1 MEKLLQ
7 GLTDKLTLYLDPK
20 EVDRIERAY
29 HFSEKCHLGQMRQ
42 SGDPYITHPLAVANI
57 LADMRMDHESLM
69 AALLH
74 DVIEDTGV
82 TKGQISRR
90 FGRTVADLVDG
101 VSKLGEVASASR
113 AEQQAESFQKMTL
126 AMSRD
131 IRVMLVKLAD
141 RLHNMRTLGVLSPE
155 KKRRIARETIDIY
168 APIAQRLGINDVR
181 LEFEDLGFAAMY
193 PLRHRRLREALKA
206 SRKNR
211 KEVVSEIHQSIEMR
225 LDKEM
230 VKVKVKGREKHLWSI
245 YLKMREKKK
254 SFRDIM
260 DVFAFRLIVDNVDD
274 CYRALGIIHNIYKPV
289 PGEFKDYIAIP
300 KANGYQSL
308 HTVLV
313 GMHGV
318 IIEVQIRTTEM
329 EAMANFGIAA
339 HWEYKTGNSNIATSQ
354 KKAARWIQGLL
365 EMQQQAGNSLEFL
378 EHVKAD
384 LFPDEVYVFTPKG
397 QIVELPLGATPID
410 FAYSVHTGLGNRC
423 IACHVDGELTPLSEP
438 LKSGQ
443 KVEIVSAAGAQPN
456 PNWLNFVVTAKARS
470 AIRHFLK
477 NQQHDESVD
486 LGKRLLDQA
495 LSNLGTSY
503 NKLKKSQIKILLK
516 ETGAPTFEFVL
527 QQIGLGNRVPFAVAN
542 LMVPVN
548 KRQIVEDKK
557 NSNLP
562 VVIDASEGLL
572 VQYGRCCHPIPG
584 DPILGHLSPGKG
596 LVIHHESCRNLK
608 EIRRFPEK
616 CMPLVWSSVV
626 EGEFAVEL
634 KVEVTPERGFI
645 AALAARM
652 TEEDATIEHISVDEK
667 DALTSIV
674 DVVLTVKDRIH
685 LADIMRRARS
695 LKPVRKVYRVKNK

>member
-1 MEKLLQ
+1 MLQ
-7 GLTDKLTLYLDPK
+7 GLTDKLSSYLDPK
-20 EVDRIERAY
+20 EVDRIKRAY
-29 HFSEKCHLGQMRQ
+29 LFSEKCHLGQMRQ

-57 LADMRMDHESLM
+57 LADMRMDPESLM
-69 AALLH
+69 AGLLH

-101 VSKLGEVASASR
+101 VSKLGEIESASR

-155 KKRRIARETIDIY
+155 KRRRIARETIDIY
-168 APIAQRLGINDVR
+168 APIAQRLGINDIR

-211 KEVVSEIHQSIEMR
+211 KEVVTEIHQAIEMR
-225 LDKEM
+225 LERES
-230 VKVKVKGREKHLWSI
+230 VNVVVKGREKHLWSI

-260 DVFAFRLIVDNVDD
+260 DVFAFRLVVDNVDD
-274 CYRALGIIHNIYKPV
+274 CYRALGIVHNIYKPV

-308 HTVLV
+308 HTLLV

-318 IIEVQIRTTEM
+318 IIEVQIRTREM
-329 EAMANFGIAA
+329 DAMANFGIAA
-339 HWEYKTGNSNIATSQ
+339 HWEYKSATKSTEVNRRR
-354 KKAARWIQGLL
+354 AARWVQGLL
-365 EMQQQAGNSLEFL
+365 EMQQKAGDSLEFL

-397 QIVELPLGATPID
+397 KIIELPTGATPID
-410 FAYSVHTGLGNRC
+410 FAYSVHTGLGDRC
-423 IACHVDGELTPLSEP
+423 IACHIDGQLTPLSEP
-438 LKSGQ
+438 LQSGQ
-443 KVEIVSAAGAQPN
+443 KIDIVSAPGAQPN

-477 NQQHDESVD
+477 NQQHEESVD

-495 LSNLGTSY
+495 LGNLGTSY
-503 NKLKKSQIKILLK
+503 KQLKKSQIKRLLK
-516 ETGAPTFEFVL
+516 ETGASTFEFVL
-527 QQIGLGNRVPFAVAN
+527 QQIGLGNSFPFAVAN
-542 LMVPVN
+542 LMILPSKRKVSDDN
-548 KRQIVEDKK
+548 KNR
-557 NSNLP
+557 NLP
-562 VVIDASEGLL
+562 VVIDSSQGLVL
-572 VQYGRCCHPIPG
+572 QYGRCCHPIPG
-584 DPILGHLSPGKG
+584 DPILGHMTPGKG
-596 LVIHHESCRNLK
+596 LVIHLESCRNLK
-608 EIRRFPEK
+608 EIRLNPEK
-616 CMPLVWSSVV
+616 CMSLVWSSVIK
-626 EGEFAVEL
+626 GEFAVEL
-634 KVEVTPERGFI
+634 KAEVTPERGFI
-645 AALAARM
+645 AALASRM
-652 TEEDATIEHISVDEK
+652 TEEDATIEHISVNEK
-667 DALTSIV
+667 DAFTSIV
-674 DVVLTVKDRIH
+674 DVVLTVRDRIH

-695 LKPVRKVYRVKNK
+695 LKSVRRIYRVKNK

>member
-1 MEKLLQ
+1 MLQ
-7 GLTDKLTLYLDPK
+7 GLTDKLSSYLDPK
-20 EVDRIERAY
+20 EIDRIKRAY

-57 LADMRMDHESLM
+57 LADMQMDPESLM
-69 AALLH
+69 AGLLH

-101 VSKLGEVASASR
+101 VSKLGEIESASR

-155 KKRRIARETIDIY
+155 KRRRIARETIDIY
-168 APIAQRLGINDVR
+168 APIAQRLGINDIR

-211 KEVVSEIHQSIEMR
+211 KEVVTEIQQAIEMR
-225 LDKEM
+225 LERES
-230 VKVKVKGREKHLWSI
+230 VHVEVKGREKHLWSI

-260 DVFAFRLIVDNVDD
+260 DVFAFRLVVDNVDD
-274 CYRALGIIHNIYKPV
+274 CYRALGIVHNIYKPV

-300 KANGYQSL
+300 KTNGYQSL
-308 HTVLV
+308 HTLLV

-318 IIEVQIRTTEM
+318 IIEVQIRTREM
-329 EAMANFGIAA
+329 DAMANFGIAA
-339 HWEYKTGNSNIATSQ
+339 HWEYKSSNNNVEVSRRR
-354 KKAARWIQGLL
+354 AARWVQGLL
-365 EMQQQAGNSLEFL
+365 EMQQKAGDSLEFL

-397 QIVELPLGATPID
+397 KIIELPTGATPID
-410 FAYSVHTGLGNRC
+410 FAYSVHTGLGDRC
-423 IACHVDGELTPLSEP
+423 IACHVDGQLTPLSEP
-438 LKSGQ
+438 LQSGQ
-443 KVEIVSAAGAQPN
+443 KIDIISAAGAQPN
-456 PNWLNFVVTAKARS
+456 PSWLNFVVTAKARS

-486 LGKRLLDQA
+486 LGKRLLDHA
-495 LSNLGTSY
+495 LGNLGTSY
-503 NKLKKSQIKILLK
+503 KQLKKSQIKRLLK
-516 ETGAPTFEFVL
+516 ETGASTFEFVL

-542 LMVPVN
+542 LMVLPN
-548 KRQIVEDKK
+548 KRVVSDDHK
-557 NSNLP
+557 NPNLP
-562 VVIDASEGLL
+562 VVIDSSQGLVL
-572 VQYGRCCHPIPG
+572 QYGRCCHPIPG
-584 DPILGHLSPGKG
+584 DPILGHMTPGKG
-596 LVIHHESCRNLK
+596 LVIHLESCRNLK
-608 EIRRFPEK
+608 EIRSNPEK
-616 CMPLVWSSVV
+616 CMSLLWSPEVK
-626 EGEFAVEL
+626 GEFAVEL
-634 KVEVTPERGFI
+634 KAEVTPERGFI
-645 AALAARM
+645 AALASRM
-652 TEEDATIEHISVDEK
+652 TEEDATIEHISVNEK
-667 DALTSIV
+667 DPFTSIV

-695 LKPVRKVYRVKNK
+695 LKSVRRIYRVKNK

>member
-1 MEKLLQ
+1 MLQ
-7 GLTDKLTLYLDPK
+7 GLTDKLSSYLDPK
-20 EVDRIERAY
+20 EIDRIKRAY

-57 LADMRMDHESLM
+57 LADMQMDPESLM
-69 AALLH
+69 AGLLH

-101 VSKLGEVASASR
+101 VSKLGEIESASR

-155 KKRRIARETIDIY
+155 KRRRIARETIDIY
-168 APIAQRLGINDVR
+168 APIAQRLGINDIR

-211 KEVVSEIHQSIEMR
+211 KEVVTEIQQAIEMR
-225 LDKEM
+225 LERES
-230 VKVKVKGREKHLWSI
+230 VHVEVKGREKHLWSI

-260 DVFAFRLIVDNVDD
+260 DVFAFRLVVDNVDD
-274 CYRALGIIHNIYKPV
+274 CYRALGIVHNIYKPV

-300 KANGYQSL
+300 KTNGYQSL
-308 HTVLV
+308 HTLLV

-318 IIEVQIRTTEM
+318 IIEVQIRTREM
-329 EAMANFGIAA
+329 DAMANFGIAA
-339 HWEYKTGNSNIATSQ
+339 HWEYKSSNNNVEVSRRR
-354 KKAARWIQGLL
+354 AARWVQGLL
-365 EMQQQAGNSLEFL
+365 EMQQKAGDSLEFL

-397 QIVELPLGATPID
+397 KIIELPTGATPID
-410 FAYSVHTGLGNRC
+410 FAYSVHTGLGDRC
-423 IACHVDGELTPLSEP
+423 IACHVDGQLTPLSEP
-438 LKSGQ
+438 LQSGQ
-443 KVEIVSAAGAQPN
+443 KIDIISAAGAQPN
-456 PNWLNFVVTAKARS
+456 PSWLNFVVTAKARS

-486 LGKRLLDQA
+486 LGKRLLDHA
-495 LSNLGTSY
+495 LGNLGTSY
-503 NKLKKSQIKILLK
+503 KQLKKSQIKRLLK
-516 ETGAPTFEFVL
+516 ETGASTFEFVL

-542 LMVPVN
+542 LMVLPS
-548 KRQIVEDKK
+548 KRIVSDDHK
-557 NSNLP
+557 NPNLP
-562 VVIDASEGLL
+562 VVIDSSQGLVL
-572 VQYGRCCHPIPG
+572 QYGRCCHPIPG
-584 DPILGHLSPGKG
+584 DPILGHMTPGKG
-596 LVIHHESCRNLK
+596 LVIHLESCRNLK
-608 EIRRFPEK
+608 EIRSNPEK
-616 CMPLVWSSVV
+616 CMSLLWSPVV
-626 EGEFAVEL
+626 KGEFAVEL
-634 KVEVTPERGFI
+634 KAEVTPERGFI
-645 AALAARM
+645 AALASRM
-652 TEEDATIEHISVDEK
+652 TEEDATIEHISVNEK
-667 DALTSIV
+667 DPFTSIV
-674 DVVLTVKDRIH
+674 DVVLTVRDRIH

-695 LKPVRKVYRVKNK
+695 LKSVRRIYRVKNK

>member
-1 MEKLLQ
+1 MLQ

-503 NKLKKSQIKILLK
+503 NKLKKSQIKMLLK

-527 QQIGLGNRVPFAVAN
+527 QQICLGNRVPFAVAN

>member
-1 MEKLLQ
+1 
-7 GLTDKLTLYLDPK
+7 
-20 EVDRIERAY
+20 
-29 HFSEKCHLGQMRQ
+29 MRQ

-274 CYRALGIIHNIYKPV
+274 CYRVLGIIHNIYKPV

-503 NKLKKSQIKILLK
+503 NKLKKSQIKMLLK

>member
-1 MEKLLQ
+1 MLQ

-503 NKLKKSQIKILLK
+503 NKLKKSQIKMLLK

-695 LKPVRKVYRVKNK
+695 LKPVRRVYRVKNK

>member
-1 MEKLLQ
+1 MLQ

-562 VVIDASEGLL
+562 VVIDATEGLL